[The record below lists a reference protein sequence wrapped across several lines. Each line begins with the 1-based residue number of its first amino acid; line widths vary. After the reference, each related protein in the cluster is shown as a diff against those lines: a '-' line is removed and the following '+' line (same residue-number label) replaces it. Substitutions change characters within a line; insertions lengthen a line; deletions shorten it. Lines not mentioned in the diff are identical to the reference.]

1 MIKLFFN
8 LIVFGFGFVFM
19 FVALPAGGVCEAR
32 NYTVINKTNEADPL
46 PGQVYYLIGAP
57 DTESD
62 NGSDTKPGTKK
73 AEQKPLTKYSAFNKY
88 IELDC
93 TKDTPGGGKVD
104 NRLVYRNPSSDKI
117 SYSDTP
123 IAVFVR
129 DTLNYPRLLP
139 SNTSDFAQLPDE
151 SEPGKYN
158 WIVKP
163 LSHVYTILPMDSR
176 IDSLDIDD
184 DDDFNK
190 GTHKYVSRYSFYW
203 PATLKLKYN
212 KYMSDPYETVS
223 VLYRKNDR
231 EPWEILPCSTI
242 KGTSQ
247 LSKNLG
253 EVEVTFA
260 KNGFGSYCVANI
272 DTDFL
277 DFRADNS
284 PVTWAQQYVKA
295 LWAKGIMSQTGSNGY
310 FGLYKYQTDLS
321 EYRITRGEFAWM
333 LVKGMRLPL
342 ESNEQSTIFSVNEK
356 KYDTFA
362 DIDNDN
368 STFKEFT
375 AEFVDYYDYYPDW
388 PLYAITAA
396 KYGLFNGIRHA
407 DGDLYFEPAA
417 LITREQAAALIA
429 RAAKLKVDKLEPA
442 DTNHDAKNGKIYG
455 ALSRLYTDADAI
467 SPWAMPYVLAVS
479 KAKYMEGIPDSQA
492 SGGTVRT
499 GAKAQYKFG
508 TSGNDQYITRAQAAK
523 ITYKLLE
530 QLKLIN

>member
-1 MIKLFFN
+1 MIKL
-8 LIVFGFGFVFM
+8 LINVFTLICFTFLTS
-19 FVALPAGGVCEAR
+19 AVCEAR
-32 NYTVINKTNEADPL
+32 DYNLVDKTNEADPL
-46 PGQVYYLIGAP
+46 PAQVYYLTGAP
-57 DTESD
+57 DSD
-62 NGSDTKPGTKK
+62 PDPGE
-73 AEQKPLTKYSAFNKY
+73 AEQKPLTKYTAFNKY

-104 NRLVYRNPSSDKI
+104 NRLVYRNPSSDKT
-117 SYSDTP
+117 SYSATP

-184 DDDFNK
+184 DDDDDFKN

-223 VLYRKNDR
+223 VLYRKNDK
-231 EPWEILPCSTI
+231 EPWEILPCSTL

-277 DFRADNS
+277 DFRAGNS
-284 PVTWAQQYVKA
+284 PVTWAQQYVMA
-295 LWAKGIMSQTGSNGY
+295 LWAKGIMSQTGSDGY

-321 EYRITRGEFAWM
+321 EYRVTRGEFAWM

-342 ESNEQSTIFSVNEK
+342 ESNEQSTIFSVDEK

-362 DIDNDN
+362 DVDDDK
-368 STFKEFT
+368 STFKQFT

-388 PLYAITAA
+388 PLYVTTAA
-396 KYGLFNGIRHA
+396 KYGLFNGIRHT
-407 DGDLYFEPAA
+407 DGDLYFEPSS

-442 DTNHDAKNGKIYG
+442 DTNHDAKNGKIYA
-455 ALSRLYTDADAI
+455 ALSKLYTDADKI

-492 SGGTVRT
+492 SGGTVKAG

-508 TSGNDQYITRAQAAK
+508 TSGSDQYITRAQAAK
-523 ITYKLLE
+523 ITYKLLQ